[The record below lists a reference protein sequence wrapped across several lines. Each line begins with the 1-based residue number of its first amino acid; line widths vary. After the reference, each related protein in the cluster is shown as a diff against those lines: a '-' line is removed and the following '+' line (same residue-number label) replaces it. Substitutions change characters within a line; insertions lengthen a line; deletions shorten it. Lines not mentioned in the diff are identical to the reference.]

1 MPLQAPKPPFG
12 SAPKH
17 ETPQERLKRIMQAQ
31 LSKQAGKDM
40 TASHVKQAQ
49 VGDTLPGVWMNLSR

>member
-1 MPLQAPKPPFG
+1 
-12 SAPKH
+12 
-17 ETPQERLKRIMQAQ
+17 MQAQ